1 MKENIEKL
9 FQAIAQKN
17 PIHSKYLKKIEFP
30 QEDEE
35 EFDKLIS
42 YYIQDGISIKE
53 QCDCYLLILNDTLK
67 ETKFFIENGAY
78 RYSSF
83 DEVKDLIEKS
93 GLKFKA
99 YECFMANDY
108 SLEKALKFKNA
119 ITMAVVLNA

>member
-53 QCDCYLLILNDTLK
+53 QCDCYLLILNDTLE

-83 DEVKDLIEKS
+83 DEVKDKVYFNESYMKQYMI
-93 GLKFKA
+93 GL
-99 YECFMANDY
+99 
-108 SLEKALKFKNA
+108 ALSSF
-119 ITMAVVLNA
+119 V

>member
-1 MKENIEKL
+1 MGLIVILALMKLRI
-9 FQAIAQKN
+9 
-17 PIHSKYLKKIEFP
+17 
-30 QEDEE
+30 
-35 EFDKLIS
+35 
-42 YYIQDGISIKE
+42 
-53 QCDCYLLILNDTLK
+53 
-67 ETKFFIENGAY
+67 
-78 RYSSF
+78 

>member
-1 MKENIEKL
+1 HIYL
-9 FQAIAQKN
+9 FSH
-17 PIHSKYLKKIEFP
+17 P
-30 QEDEE
+30 
-35 EFDKLIS
+35 
-42 YYIQDGISIKE
+42 
-53 QCDCYLLILNDTLK
+53 
-67 ETKFFIENGAY
+67 
-78 RYSSF
+78 

>member
-53 QCDCYLLILNDTLK
+53 QCDC
-67 ETKFFIENGAY
+67 
-78 RYSSF
+78 
-83 DEVKDLIEKS
+83 
-93 GLKFKA
+93 
-99 YECFMANDY
+99 
-108 SLEKALKFKNA
+108 
-119 ITMAVVLNA
+119 